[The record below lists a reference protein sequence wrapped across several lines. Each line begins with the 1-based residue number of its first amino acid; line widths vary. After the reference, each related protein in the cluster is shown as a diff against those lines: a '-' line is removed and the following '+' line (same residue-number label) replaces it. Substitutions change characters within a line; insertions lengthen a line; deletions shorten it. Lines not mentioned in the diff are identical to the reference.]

1 MKTLFRRLSLVL
13 CMMFIIAFTSPVC
26 LYAATNLDDIS
37 STNDGSSTSNDTAI
51 SDHLKGYTPVTS
63 DNMNSANQLAGPI
76 AAAIGTLS
84 GFVVIII
91 SAAIFLVT
99 SLDLAYIGVP
109 FLRQYL
115 NPAYASGG
123 AQGGMG
129 MGGMGMGMGGMGMGM
144 SANPA
149 PQGRK
154 WISDEAEMC
163 VKMATAGAG
172 ASPMAGGMGGM
183 GGMGM
188 GMPMGGQQQQ
198 PMKTKSVILEY
209 LKKRIFFIVIF
220 TVATIVLMSSIFT
233 DCGINLAELLMKV
246 MNKLNGSIQT
256 VNV

>member
-76 AAAIGTLS
+76 ATAIGTLS

-129 MGGMGMGMGGMGMGM
+129 MGGMGM
-144 SANPA
+144 
-149 PQGRK
+149 
-154 WISDEAEMC
+154 
-163 VKMATAGAG
+163 
-172 ASPMAGGMGGM
+172 GM